1 MAKQVQFRRGTTLQH
16 QSFIGVPAELT
27 VDTDKNIVIVHDGS
41 TVGGHPVAKST
52 NPQIKGSLTFLDSN
66 QGVAFADGT
75 VQKTAAKEAFWITFP
90 GTLYTP
96 IESGARFYPE
106 TNIILSTVVATI
118 GTPSADEDII
128 IEIVVNGTDV
138 TNQLTLLAAGI
149 PTSNPDEFRVVGNF
163 SSTTPLF
170 SLPFNSY
177 VSANVLQGN
186 GANLTLKFNY
196 IRS

>member
-1 MAKQVQFRRGTTLQH
+1 MAKQVQIRRGTTLQH
-16 QSFIGVPAELT
+16 QNFVGVPAELT
-27 VDTDKNIVIVHDGS
+27 VDTDQNVLIVHDGS
-41 TVGGHPVAKST
+41 TAGGHPVAKST
-52 NPQIKGSLTFLDSN
+52 DPQIKGSLTFLDNN

-118 GTPSADEDII
+118 GTPSTDQNLI
-128 IEIVVNGTDV
+128 IEIVVNGTLV

-149 PTSNPDEFRVVGNF
+149 ATSDPREFRVIENF
-163 SSTTPLF
+163 SSTDALF
-170 SLPFNSY
+170 SLPLNSY